1 MSRHPLL
8 VVGFALS
15 LFHTSGG
22 SSAVAETPSDDLQQ
36 QIDQLKKET
45 EFLIAER
52 AKRDAQKAL
61 ADSVAQATLARYIG
75 DVKAGPYSGSVDMQ
89 GTAGT
94 EEAALL
100 ANSAV
105 REAAVR
111 VASELPELKQS
122 HVYVFAAREFPSFQ
136 RLLAFRFRKELIKL
150 AFTAA
155 GVQPPAVAQGKA
167 VSPALVSAG
176 LDAFSKILGF
186 FKTDYTVGGADVKVD
201 EAVLLYSVAGELR
214 TKAAEVHLPLV
225 YEPGAQSASVKAV
238 TIELAELVDLRSQ
251 ASTLA
256 GGLRNQIAT
265 IEKDAAEE
273 KIADRKAAIL
283 ATGTASKLELDQL
296 NGVIALYDSFASAL
310 TTPDANGSLPLALVA
325 QELTVDSV
333 LKAGAVVLLLRL
345 ENSGGGYLL
354 KKNLWT
360 GLGSMP
366 LFHMG
371 GATVSY
377 LALEGAD
384 GKVIAGNVVPVYG
397 GFVKSSDLRAKLQE
411 IPKSK

>member
-1 MSRHPLL
+1 M
-8 VVGFALS
+8 
-15 LFHTSGG
+15 
-22 SSAVAETPSDDLQQ
+22 AETPSDDLQQ

-150 AFTAA
+150 AFAAA
-155 GVQPPAVAQGKA
+155 GVKPPAVAEEKA

-186 FKTDYTVGGADVKVD
+186 FKTDYTVGGTDVKVD

-225 YEPGAQSASVKAV
+225 YEPGAQSDSVKAV

-256 GGLRNQIAT
+256 GGLRNQIAK
-265 IEKDAAEE
+265 IEKEASEE
-273 KIADRKAAIL
+273 KIADRKVAIL
-283 ATGTASKLELDQL
+283 ATGTAWKLELDQL
-296 NGVIALYDSFASAL
+296 NGVIALYDTFESAL
-310 TTPDANGSLPLALVA
+310 TTPDANGGLPLALVA
-325 QELTVDSV
+325 QELYIDSA